1 MRKTCKY
8 LPITILPFLFL
19 SGMDAAASTALRE
32 FCPHGMVFNT
42 YNN

>member
-19 SGMDAAASTALRE
+19 SGMDAAALTALRE
-32 FCPHGMVFNT
+32 FLSARDGIQHM
-42 YNN
+42 